1 LTAKS
6 ILTSA
11 GSPFN
16 PILFLL
22 YKRAFRGGNF
32 IDMILSDR
40 VDLHMPVFQLTEK
53 IVFPRPNLAEKNGL
67 LAIGGDLSP
76 ERLIVAYRSGIFPWY
91 SQDDPILWW
100 CTSPRLVIFPN
111 EFKIPKRLYRDIK
124 KPLYRVTMDH
134 AFEQVISSCARV
146 RTDRHEE
153 TWISTAMKD
162 AYYRLHRLGYAH
174 SVECWQGEQL
184 AGGLYGVALDH
195 VFFGESMFTILKNG
209 SKIALAALVDFS
221 RKRGFQLIDCQM
233 TTAHLLGFGAREISG
248 TEFQDLLKTLIKTLS
263 PDGVWYN
270 DPTTG
275 YRNL

>member
-1 LTAKS
+1 VFEYSQTFPSFFLPSDYDRFNKKAVKNPSSIEYQLLAKTANSLTAKS

-22 YKRAFRGGNF
+22 YKRALAGGNI

-53 IVFPRPNLAEKNGL
+53 IVFPRPDLAEKNGL

-124 KPLYRVTMDH
+124 KPLYRITMDH
-134 AFEQVISSCARV
+134 SF
-146 RTDRHEE
+146 
-153 TWISTAMKD
+153 
-162 AYYRLHRLGYAH
+162 
-174 SVECWQGEQL
+174 
-184 AGGLYGVALDH
+184 
-195 VFFGESMFTILKNG
+195 
-209 SKIALAALVDFS
+209 
-221 RKRGFQLIDCQM
+221 
-233 TTAHLLGFGAREISG
+233 
-248 TEFQDLLKTLIKTLS
+248 
-263 PDGVWYN
+263 
-270 DPTTG
+270 
-275 YRNL
+275 